1 MGRQFG
7 PLNPL
12 GLDGETGAPLS
23 GFPHNVQFY
32 AGNYVLECD
41 QLLGTFGGKYFAILW
56 NFKEKIKEKIKKK
69 FFLNFLLLLLVYLTP
84 L

>member
-41 QLLGTFGGKYFAILW
+41 QLLGKLGGKYFLQIFEIL
-56 NFKEKIKEKIKKK
+56 NKEI
-69 FFLNFLLLLLVYLTP
+69 
-84 L
+84 